1 MDRPALNLDDLR
13 RLVLGLTERGVN
25 IVFVKENLTFA
36 GEDSP
41 MSGAFAE
48 FELEG
53 PRCSGKVEHL
63 LIDILMIG
71 ALRGDCGRRELGRH
85 GALWSEQGGLAV
97 DFPEATERHSGP

>member
-1 MDRPALNLDDLR
+1 LQSFVREGDTEFCHLMDRPALNLDDLR

-53 PRCSGKVEHL
+53 PRCGGKVEHL
-63 LIDILMIG
+63 LIDILVIAG
-71 ALRGDCGRRELGRH
+71 AES
-85 GALWSEQGGLAV
+85 WV
-97 DFPEATERHSGP
+97 DMAFYG

>member
-53 PRCSGKVEHL
+53 PPCSGKVEHL
-63 LIDILMIG
+63 LIDILVIAVCAVIAG
-71 ALRGDCGRRELGRH
+71 AES
-85 GALWSEQGGLAV
+85 WV
-97 DFPEATERHSGP
+97 DMAFYG